1 MSKAPELEGHVYY
14 KPWSTGGNIHN
25 LGSREGGVEGA
36 QVTPTLESWEDWGTF
51 EPCHS
56 RKFIGYYT
64 LNLPF
69 QPVLT
74 TSMTKKHVWVT
85 RNPSYLT
92 DSWKPQASI
101 LSWGGVD
108 PNHTNYCILYLMLIT
123 SPNGWGLLRRFMGE
137 TPKTPLQN
145 FWRTWLSSSIS
156 GHGKYSRCFH
166 TAPWWHHE
174 VDCFL
179 QDSLSWSWSRRF
191 PIGTNKQEIHEST
204 KKTYGTAQKK

>member
-74 TSMTKKHVWVT
+74 TSMTKKTCLGHQESQLPNRLMEATSQHPQLGGGRSKPYQLLYTLLDAYHITKWMGTPETVHGW
-85 RNPSYLT
+85 
-92 DSWKPQASI
+92 DSEDSPPKFLAHLAFIQHLWPWQV
-101 LSWGGVD
+101 LQVL
-108 PNHTNYCILYLMLIT
+108 PYCSLM
-123 SPNGWGLLRRFMGE
+123 
-137 TPKTPLQN
+137 TP
-145 FWRTWLSSSIS
+145 
-156 GHGKYSRCFH
+156 
-166 TAPWWHHE
+166 
-174 VDCFL
+174 
-179 QDSLSWSWSRRF
+179 WSWLF
-191 PIGTNKQEIHEST
+191 FTG
-204 KKTYGTAQKK
+204 